1 MDCSLKPPERAGML
15 MGRGNKRKRGLDEN
29 GGPLTEPE
37 EGAPATY
44 TTSSWEKRRNEKK
57 KREAKVR
64 DSVAH
69 NICLFSDIST

>member
-1 MDCSLKPPERAGML
+1 MDCSLKPPERAGMF
-15 MGRGNKRKRGLDEN
+15 MERGSKRKRGLDEN

-44 TTSSWEKRRNEKK
+44 TTSSWEKRKNEKK

-64 DSVAH
+64 DRVS
-69 NICLFSDIST
+69 S

>member
-1 MDCSLKPPERAGML
+1 MNCSLKPPERAGML
-15 MGRGNKRKRGLDEN
+15 IGRGSKRKRGLDEN

-44 TTSSWEKRRNEKK
+44 TTSSWLKRRNDKK

-64 DSVAH
+64 DGVRF
-69 NICLFSDIST
+69 L